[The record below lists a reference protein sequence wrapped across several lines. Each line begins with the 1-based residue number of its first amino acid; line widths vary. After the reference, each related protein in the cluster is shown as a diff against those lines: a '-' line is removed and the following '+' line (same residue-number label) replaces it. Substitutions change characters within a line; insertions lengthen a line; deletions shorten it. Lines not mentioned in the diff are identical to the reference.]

1 MHSDTDKP
9 VWHFTDNYPRD
20 MAGMPENPLMRNGPG
35 GAHCR
40 AVCP

>member
-20 MAGMPENPLMRNGPG
+20 LAGYAGNLLMRSGPVG
-35 GAHCR
+35 R
-40 AVCP
+40 ALPCSLS